1 MSPPRPSRRGGRN
14 REPRPAVRLIFGA
27 DDHRDADAII
37 AAELRGGGQKCR
49 MHHELKYSITR
60 DGLAIFWW
68 STLPTPPTLS

>member
-1 MSPPRPSRRGGRN
+1 
-14 REPRPAVRLIFGA
+14 
-27 DDHRDADAII
+27 
-37 AAELRGGGQKCR
+37 

>member
-14 REPRPAVRLIFGA
+14 REPRPAVRL
-27 DDHRDADAII
+27 DHRHADAII
-37 AAELRGGGQKCR
+37 AAELRGYGQKMANASR
-49 MHHELKYSITR
+49 TLKYSITR